1 MGLGS
6 EIQDPEKNLFR
17 IPGSK
22 RHRIP
27 DPQLCKVPI
36 LTICFTIFVWLVQEF
51 GKFGTLESIKIV
63 LDTKS
68 GQSRGFGFITFQNL
82 KDATKAK
89 NALTETGQYN
99 TQKGISGTHSLNQSV
114 TQS

>member
-1 MGLGS
+1 MSKVGTGTVKNSYGS
-6 EIQDPEKNLFR
+6 ATLPTL
-17 IPGSK
+17 P
-22 RHRIP
+22 
-27 DPQLCKVPI
+27 
-36 LTICFTIFVWLVQEF
+36 ICFKIFVWLLQEF

-89 NALTETGQYN
+89 NALTETGQKN
-99 TQKGISGTHSLNQSV
+99 TQKHLKEHLHW
-114 TQS
+114 